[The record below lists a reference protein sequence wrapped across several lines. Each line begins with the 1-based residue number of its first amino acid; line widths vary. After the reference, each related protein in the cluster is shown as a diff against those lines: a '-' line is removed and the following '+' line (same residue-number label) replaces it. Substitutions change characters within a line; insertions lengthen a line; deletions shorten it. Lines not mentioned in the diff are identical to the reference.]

1 MKTLNMKS
9 KKMLMAAIAVGV
21 VVLCSGSVIAYDG
34 WCQESTD
41 DAYIDGNI
49 IPLRTAVTG
58 YVSKVMF
65 QDNQKVTKGDT
76 VVVFDTVGLKSQI
89 MQAEAQVVSAQTELE
104 SCKKQILA
112 SKYGETTADFNAGS
126 AKENVSQ
133 VKVKVWQAQK
143 DFQRIEKMYKSGAA
157 TQQTYDNMKA
167 TWQIAKAQERASD
180 KQFNAMA
187 TQESTT
193 RLQTNIHCTQLK
205 QALAHIKQAYA
216 QLTQAK
222 DQYKH
227 AFVTAPCNGI
237 ISKKNVEPGQFVPS
251 GTALASLIST
261 SDIWITANF
270 KETQLDDMKAG
281 QTAVIKIDAYPGLK
295 LKGKIESF
303 CAATSNKFS
312 LLPAENATGNFI
324 KITQRIPVRIKIA
337 NNNENKS
344 LLPGMNAVVSVK
356 TK

>member
-1 MKTLNMKS
+1 MKTIKMKS

-21 VVLCSGSVIAYDG
+21 VILCSGSKIAYDD
-34 WCQESTD
+34 WCQETTD

-58 YVSKVMF
+58 YVNKVLF
-65 QDNQKVTKGDT
+65 HDNQEVKKGDT
-76 VVVFDTVGLKSQI
+76 LVIFDTVGLKSQI
-89 MQAEAQVVSAQTELE
+89 MQSEAQVASAETELE

-112 SKYGETTADFNAGS
+112 SKYGETTADMNAGS
-126 AKENVSQ
+126 AKENVSE
-133 VKVKVWQAQK
+133 VKVKVWQAQN

-167 TWQIAKAQERASD
+167 TLQIAKAQERASS
-180 KQFNAMA
+180 KQFDAMT
-187 TQESTT
+187 TQEAATH
-193 RLQTNIHCTQLK
+193 LQTNIHCTQLK

-216 QLTQAK
+216 QLALAK

-237 ISKKNVEPGQFVPS
+237 ISKKNIEAGQFVPS
-251 GTALASLIST
+251 ATALASLINT
-261 SDIWITANF
+261 SEIWIIANF
-270 KETQLDDMKAG
+270 KETQLDDMKSG
-281 QTAVIKIDAYPGLK
+281 QPVEIEIDAYPGLK
-295 LKGKIESF
+295 LKGKLESF
-303 CAATSNKFS
+303 CAATNNKFS

-324 KITQRIPVRIKIA
+324 KVTQRIPVHINIV
-337 NNNENKS
+337 NKNDNKL
-344 LLPGMNAVVSVK
+344 LLPGMNAVVSVN